1 MLIKLELF
9 LFLCGNWTEQSECY
23 FEQNY
28 PLQDFEEMLQNFR
41 LSTKEFQECS
51 DDVVISQ
58 PTDPSFVPSC
68 FGFQSPKL
76 ARLS

>member
-58 PTDPSFVPSC
+58 PDNSQPPRFD
-68 FGFQSPKL
+68 GFLSIDKL
-76 ARLS
+76 

>member
-1 MLIKLELF
+1 
-9 LFLCGNWTEQSECY
+9 
-23 FEQNY
+23 
-28 PLQDFEEMLQNFR
+28 
-41 LSTKEFQECS
+41 
-51 DDVVISQ
+51 VISQ